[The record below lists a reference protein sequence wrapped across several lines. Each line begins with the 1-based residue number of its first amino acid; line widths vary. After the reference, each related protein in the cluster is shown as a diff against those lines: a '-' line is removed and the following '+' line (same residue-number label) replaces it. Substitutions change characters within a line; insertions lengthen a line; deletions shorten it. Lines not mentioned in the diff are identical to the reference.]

1 MKAVEEV
8 ITIKTTQNA
17 VDLEAWLY
25 FRGLLERLSIDGMS
39 SEEDAI
45 RDIGGQKFNV
55 FLVKLCV
62 WRAEEITQYLKFI
75 DAEANRSI
83 FQDNRGVK
91 ACARIPVDTPSSLVP
106 HGLPRNMYHTQWLT
120 DLESR
125 YPDYALDELRVSEEA
140 FELLKLVAPS

>member
-8 ITIKTTQNA
+8 IAIKTSQNA
-17 VDLEAWLY
+17 VDLEAWHY
-25 FRGLLERLSIDGMS
+25 FRGLLERISVDGMS
-39 SEEDAI
+39 SEEDAV
-45 RDIGGQKFNV
+45 RDVGGQKVTV

-75 DAEANRSI
+75 DTEANRPI

-106 HGLPRNMYHTQWLT
+106 HGLPRNMYHTQWLA

-125 YPDYALDELRVSEEA
+125 YPDYVLDELHVSEEA
-140 FELLKLVAPS
+140 FELLKLVAPA